1 MGCTRWGLSDVLPS
15 VETVRYRP
23 GEALRWLATGAD
35 NIRKAA
41 GERGR
46 SVIRQTGTDQKKLT
60 ENLRTAAGALVDMGR
75 SAYAEVLHRQ
85 AEAMEYVLLDD
96 RLDLVKGGKIESIA
110 WDTIKGVRLDGDRA
124 QLVLAK
130 GHVTIKPFAHL
141 VAGRVKVPVGWTRN
155 GMEVPYELLI
165 EEIAARA
172 RCEIDED

>member
-1 MGCTRWGLSDVLPS
+1 M
-15 VETVRYRP
+15 RYRP
-23 GEALRWLATGAD
+23 GEALRWLQTGAD

-46 SVIRQTGTDQKKLT
+46 SVIRQTGTAQKGT
-60 ENLRTAAGALVDMGR
+60 VENLKTAAGALADLGR

-96 RLDLVKGGKIESIA
+96 RLDLVKGSKIESVP
-110 WDTIKGVRLDGDRA
+110 WDSIKGVRMEGDRA
-124 QLVLAK
+124 HLILEK
-130 GHVTIKPFAHL
+130 GRVTLKPFAHL
-141 VAGRVKVPVGWTRN
+141 VAGRVRVPVGWTRN

-172 RCEIDED
+172 RREIEEE